1 MLQYTDNIQMLNSNV
16 DSKDCFWHAKNVYC
30 KNCKLIGMYLAWYSE
45 NCVFENCHIDS
56 IMPFCHCKKLKL
68 INCTMPNCDGAF
80 ENSEVDADIKGHLNS
95 IRNFNFIIYY
105 F

>member
-30 KNCKLIGMYLAWYSE
+30 KNCKLIGMYFAWYSE
-45 NCVFENCHIDS
+45 NWVFENCHID
-56 IMPFCHCKKLKL
+56 
-68 INCTMPNCDGAF
+68 TMPNCDGAF